1 MGTADEAANKGKGK
15 PPAKGKKGLKRESE
29 IQFMLQRA
37 KKDIAD
43 VTKDQGVLFKLTTA
57 DAAQAKIDM
66 AKLKSDLAKTP
77 KEAPW
82 EKARVEKLAKKAKR
96 DEHKAKKY
104 AKKAKVA
111 KKRAR
116 AAENGRVKKAKSDK
130 AKADKSKADTA
141 KASKAKADKA
151 KSATSAQLKNLKASI
166 QKARS

>member
-1 MGTADEAANKGKGK
+1 MG
-15 PPAKGKKGLKRESE
+15 E

-43 VTKDQGVLFKLTTA
+43 VTKDQDVLAKLTTA

-82 EKARVEKLAKKAKR
+82 EKARVEKLSKKAKE
-96 DEHKAKKY
+96 DEH
-104 AKKAKVA
+104 
-111 KKRAR
+111 
-116 AAENGRVKKAKSDK
+116 GRVAK
-130 AKADKSKADTA
+130 AKADKVKGDKAKADTA
-141 KASKAKADKA
+141 KAAKGKADKA

-166 QKARS
+166 KKARS